1 MGAAGDG
8 VVYDRSHFRDSV
20 PDWLV
25 LYGFLGLCDL
35 GFTLAAFQLGAIEA
49 NPFLNLAHGFGL
61 FVFSKLCTTLL
72 VVCICFRLRT
82 RPSIIAI
89 MGIANAVMASLL
101 VYHIASLSAYF
112 G

>member
-8 VVYDRSHFRDSV
+8 VVHDLSHMRESI

-25 LYGFLGLCDL
+25 LYGFLGMCDL
-35 GFTLAAFQLGAIEA
+35 GFTLAAFQLGATEA
-49 NPFLNLAHGFGL
+49 NPFLNHAHGFGL

-72 VVCICFRLRT
+72 VLCICFRLRE
-82 RPSIIAI
+82 RASIINI
-89 MGIANAVMASLL
+89 MGIANAVMASLV
-101 VYHIASLSAYF
+101 VYHVASLCAYF